1 MAIIVKR
8 AAVGDAPATG
18 MPKSPPTK
26 VIPAAPKLRE
36 KDTGGEYG
44 MNHFTGASSAPLN
57 AIPQSPMAKNL
68 AASSDDGE
76 DLLSTIQSKGTAALG
91 PDWQTR
97 QVDPKGY
104 PVAHGMKGASAGPKI
119 PDKLGASV
127 GQPVRKPS

>member
-1 MAIIVKR
+1 MAITVKR
-8 AAVGDAPATG
+8 AAVGDSPNTG

-26 VIPAAPKLRE
+26 VIPKAPALRE
-36 KDTGGEYG
+36 KDSGGEYG

-76 DLLSTIQSKGTAALG
+76 DLLSTIQQKGTAALG

-97 QVDPKGY
+97 EVSSQPFA
-104 PVAHGMKGASAGPKI
+104 PAHGMKGASAGPKI
-119 PDKLGASV
+119 PDKLGASN